1 MIHPVRRVARPIGAF
16 ALTAARRFWPRMT
29 QTLKLLRSELRAWMI
44 RLGSTRKWMCGRQT
58 RIHGTTWILRC
69 KNLKSIL
76 RNHKVSLRQGT
87 IMKSGMLVTLLAIS
101 ACGLVLAQ
109 TPAENE
115 VLQFERDA
123 CKAFL
128 DANPAALE
136 RVLTADFTLTL
147 SNGDVST
154 RADEINDLRSGK
166 VHYDTFE
173 NYDMLARVYG
183 DSMAVVLGKTR
194 VKGTAE
200 GKPFDH
206 TVQFTDTLIKRD
218 GRWQLAAG
226 HVSRLEK

>member
-1 MIHPVRRVARPIGAF
+1 MKIALLIALLLTSICGFSVAQ
-16 ALTAARRFWPRMT
+16 TAAE
-29 QTLKLLRSELRAWMI
+29 K
-44 RLGSTRKWMCGRQT
+44 
-58 RIHGTTWILRC
+58 
-69 KNLKSIL
+69 
-76 RNHKVSLRQGT
+76 
-87 IMKSGMLVTLLAIS
+87 
-101 ACGLVLAQ
+101 
-109 TPAENE
+109 E

-128 DANPAALE
+128 DADPVALE

-166 VHYDTFE
+166 VHYDVFE
-173 NYDMLARVYG
+173 NYDMIARLYG
-183 DSMAVVLGKTR
+183 DNVGIVLGKTR

-200 GKPFDH
+200 GKPFDRN
-206 TVQFTDTLIKRD
+206 VQFTDTLIKRD